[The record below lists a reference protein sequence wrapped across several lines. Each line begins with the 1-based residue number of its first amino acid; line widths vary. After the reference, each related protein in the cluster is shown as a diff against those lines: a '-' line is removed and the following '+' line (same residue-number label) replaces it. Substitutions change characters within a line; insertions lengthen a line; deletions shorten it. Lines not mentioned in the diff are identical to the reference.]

1 MARVTPGHSCG
12 ARRRGA
18 LLALV
23 ALLLAL
29 ALLPATGVAATGQ
42 AEGRVPPPKRVALQV
57 GHLRIDELPD
67 DQARLRGQSGGSG
80 GGFREVDVNL
90 AVAERTA
97 ALLMARGIA
106 VDILPAAVPRGYVA
120 DVFVAIHCDANVD
133 IGANGFKLARYRSS
147 ALPSHD
153 DTLIAALRARYAA
166 ATGLPWDENITR
178 GMSGY
183 YAYNQR
189 RYQSVISPS
198 TPAAIIELGFLTNP
212 GDRALLIGGQD
223 LIAAAVAEGILDY
236 LEIAPSLGARQFAGT
251 GLPFP

>member
-1 MARVTPGHSCG
+1 MARMTPGHSCS
-12 ARRRGA
+12 ARWRRA

-23 ALLLAL
+23 TLLFALT
-29 ALLPATGVAATGQ
+29 LLPATGVSASGQ
-42 AEGRVPPPKRVALQV
+42 AEGWVPPPKRVALQV

-67 DQARLRGQSGGSG
+67 DQARLRGQTGGGG

-90 AVAERTA
+90 AVAEHTA

-133 IGANGFKLARYRSS
+133 IGANGFKLARYRAS
-147 ALPSHD
+147 ALPTHD

-189 RYQSVISPS
+189 LYRSVISPR

-212 GDRALLIGGQD
+212 RDRALLVGGQD
-223 LIAAAVAEGILDY
+223 LIAASIAEGILDY
-236 LEIAPSLGARQFAGT
+236 LEIAPSLGARQFAGI
-251 GLPFP
+251 GWPYP